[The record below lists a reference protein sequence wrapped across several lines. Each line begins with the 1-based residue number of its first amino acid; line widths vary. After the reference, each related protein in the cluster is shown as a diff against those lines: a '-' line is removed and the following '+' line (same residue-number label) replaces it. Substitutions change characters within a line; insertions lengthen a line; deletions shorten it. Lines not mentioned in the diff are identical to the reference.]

1 METFEKLLLIGVLI
15 SLSVSIGCYVMLIRG
30 VLNINKLEERIDNH
44 KDKGLYTEGIWGKL
58 FNEVKVNNEF
68 TFPKAWELL
77 KTELEAEKVKNK
89 CLTAELEYKQ
99 EILDKVDL
107 NPLRTI
113 KQLEKENKE
122 LKEKVENV
130 KESCRQWNR
139 SNEILERDNEYLK
152 REVEGYRS
160 SIKIYKDLLNQQ
172 PQKESCDKKYDCM
185 DVEGLD
191 IVDKLIMFDD
201 KPFSG
206 NVEIDRGK
214 LTQINKRIFRNE

>member
-68 TFPKAWELL
+68 TFPKDWELL

-89 CLTAELEYKQ
+89 YLTAELEYKK

-113 KQLEKENKE
+113 KKLEKENKE
-122 LKEKVENV
+122 LGKQKDELQSLFNEWYEKASEF
-130 KESCRQWNR
+130 S
-139 SNEILERDNEYLK
+139 RDNQNLQIENKSLK
-152 REVEGYRS
+152 LALTSLTDFMSKYGDE
-160 SIKIYKDLLNQQ
+160 DQQ
-172 PQKESCDKKYDCM
+172 PQKES
-185 DVEGLD
+185 
-191 IVDKLIMFDD
+191 
-201 KPFSG
+201 
-206 NVEIDRGK
+206 
-214 LTQINKRIFRNE
+214 